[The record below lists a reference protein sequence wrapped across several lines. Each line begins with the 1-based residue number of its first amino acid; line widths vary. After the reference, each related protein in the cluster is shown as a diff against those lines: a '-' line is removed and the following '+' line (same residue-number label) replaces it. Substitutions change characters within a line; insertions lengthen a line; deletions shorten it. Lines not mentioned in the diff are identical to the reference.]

1 LKINVKTRRK
11 DGTTVA
17 KRDALVKELREW
29 EGSTRTFHEGS
40 NLGQYVRQ
48 VEEQLPGGP
57 VVLLGGSDEALAV
70 VAAVAATRKTPTV
83 WERLDLGSA
92 APTSNGHGQV
102 VVVEIG
108 QATAAW
114 SSVVE
119 AKLPEAK
126 VVLVG
131 ASD

>member
-1 LKINVKTRRK
+1 M
-11 DGTTVA
+11 A
-17 KRDALVKELREW
+17 KSDALVKELREW
-29 EGSTRTFHEGS
+29 EGSARSFHDGS
-40 NLGQYVRQ
+40 RLGQYVHQ
-48 VEEQLPGGP
+48 VVDQLPAGP
-57 VVLLGGSDEALAV
+57 VMLLGGSDEALAV
-70 VAAVAATRKTPTV
+70 VAAVAATRATPTV

-108 QATAAW
+108 HATAAW
-114 SSVVE
+114 SSVVK
-119 AKLPEAK
+119 ARLPDAK